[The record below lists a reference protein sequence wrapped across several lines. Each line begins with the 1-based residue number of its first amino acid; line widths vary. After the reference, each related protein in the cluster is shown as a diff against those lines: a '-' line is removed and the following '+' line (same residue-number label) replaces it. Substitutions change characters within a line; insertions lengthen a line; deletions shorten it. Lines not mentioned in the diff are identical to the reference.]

1 MPDQTLRSSLL
12 VRLLIV
18 AGLGVILLIPAL
30 FVSLLISDRQ
40 QTRNEAAVD
49 VSSKWGSQQTLL
61 GPILTIPVREM
72 VRKKDGTMHVQIRYV
87 NVLPET
93 LNAHVQLRPEVRYR
107 GIFRVPVY
115 IADLTL
121 EAVMAPESAAG
132 SLLTSGEVLW
142 KEAFLTFGIQ
152 DLKGIQSI
160 DTLAWDDHRLAP
172 EPGGHFDGLGTAA
185 FTARPVLQAGTGTH
199 RLVLRASIRGTEEF
213 RVIPV
218 GRDTRLEAASPWGD
232 PSFTG
237 DFLPT
242 SRQIEADRFQ
252 ASWHVLD
259 VNRSLPQAWVGSFPE
274 RTPSW
279 FGVKL
284 FLPVDQ
290 YQKTQRA
297 LKYAVMF
304 IALTFLSFFMVDVLA
319 RHAFHPVHYLL
330 VGLALVLF
338 YVLLISLAE
347 YVPFTIAYAIAAV
360 AIILLITFYTR
371 GVTHRP
377 SVVLIVGTTLTL
389 LYGFLFVLLQL
400 EDYALLAGSL
410 GLFIVLALVMYLT
423 RRIDWFDPAAS
434 RNQPAR
440 E

>member
-1 MPDQTLRSSLL
+1 MPDRTLRSSLL

-18 AGLGVILLIPAL
+18 AGLGVLLLIPAL
-30 FVSLLISDRQ
+30 FVSLLIADRQ
-40 QTRNEAAVD
+40 RTRNEAAAD
-49 VSSKWGSQQTLL
+49 ISSRWGSQQTIL
-61 GPILTIPVREM
+61 GPILTIPVREL
-72 VRKKDGTMHVQIRYV
+72 VKKKDGEVRVHLRYV

-93 LNAHVQLRPEVRYR
+93 LDAHVRLRPEVRYR

-121 EAVMAPESAAG
+121 EAVMAPESAAHN
-132 SLLTSGEVLW
+132 LLTSGEVLW
-142 KEAFLTFGIQ
+142 KDAFLTFGVQ
-152 DLKGIQSI
+152 DLRGIQSI
-160 DTLAWDDHRLAP
+160 DTLAWDNHRLAP
-172 EPGGHFDGLGTAA
+172 EPGVHIDGLSTAA
-185 FTARPVLQAGTGTH
+185 FTARPILNVGSGSH

-213 RVIPV
+213 RVVPV
-218 GRDTRLEAASPWGD
+218 GRDTKLEADSPWGD

-242 SRQIEADRFQ
+242 SRQIGADRFQ
-252 ASWHVLD
+252 ATWHVLD
-259 VNRSLPQAWVGSFPE
+259 VNRSLPQAWVGGFPE
-274 RTPSW
+274 RTPAS

-304 IALTFLSFFMVDVLA
+304 IALTFLSFFMVDMLA
-319 RHAFHPVHYLL
+319 KHAFHPVHYLL

-347 YVPFTIAYAIAAV
+347 YVPFTIAYAIAGA
-360 AIILLITFYTR
+360 AIILLISFYTR
-371 GVTHRP
+371 GVTHRR
-377 SVVLIVGTTLTL
+377 SVVLIIGSTLTL

-400 EDYALLAGSL
+400 EDYALLVGSL
-410 GLFIVLALVMYLT
+410 GLFFVLAIVMYLT
-423 RRIDWFDPAAS
+423 RKIDWFDPAAPKS
-434 RNQPAR
+434 GAAR
-440 E
+440 D